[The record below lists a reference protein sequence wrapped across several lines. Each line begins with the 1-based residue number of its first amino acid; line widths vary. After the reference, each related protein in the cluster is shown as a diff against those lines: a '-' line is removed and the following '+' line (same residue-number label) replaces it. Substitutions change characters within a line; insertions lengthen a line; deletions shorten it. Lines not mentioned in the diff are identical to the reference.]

1 MALEAGSGPLSL
13 TIVSALPAR
22 VNGVELETF
31 ARAVIDDRQGA
42 EAPPEE
48 LNPRFLHRSISG
60 MRCSCSGRMSI
71 ICSPVN
77 RDRFILSV
85 PLKGSFEFCG
95 GLSGGARH
103 ILSSIMAVAMT

>member
-13 TIVSALPAR
+13 TIVSAPPAR
-22 VNGVELETF
+22 DNGVEPETF

-42 EAPPEE
+42 EAPPDEF
-48 LNPRFLHRSISG
+48 NPRLLHRSISG
-60 MRCSCSGRMSI
+60 IRCSCSGRMPI

-85 PLKGSFEFCG
+85 PL
-95 GLSGGARH
+95 RTV
-103 ILSSIMAVAMT
+103 LSSVEDCQEGPVTS